1 MAWPVAI
8 VVVVLYIQFR
18 EQIAE
23 LRGIV
28 ARLQDEVRELRRQV
42 AGAPIASRRETE
54 RPPVVHAPSPST
66 PRIVPTASRPT
77 TPLAPAYVPPRK
89 YAAEERPPAKSAE
102 PVQIT
107 PDMLEQIET
116 GATEWE
122 ELARAT
128 GARPGAPPPPP
139 PRPPA

>member
-1 MAWPVAI
+1 MKSAGFATRRGPPLWDSCPGLAPTSSPHRRGVLPMAWLVAI

-42 AGAPIASRRETE
+42 AGAPIAGRRETE

-89 YAAEERPPAKSAE
+89 YAAEER
-102 PVQIT
+102 
-107 PDMLEQIET
+107 
-116 GATEWE
+116 
-122 ELARAT
+122 
-128 GARPGAPPPPP
+128 
-139 PRPPA
+139 